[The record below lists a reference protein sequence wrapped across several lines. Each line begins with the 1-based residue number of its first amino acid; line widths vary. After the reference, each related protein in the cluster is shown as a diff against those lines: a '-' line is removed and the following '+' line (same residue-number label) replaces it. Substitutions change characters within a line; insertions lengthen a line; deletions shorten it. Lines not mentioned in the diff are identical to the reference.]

1 MTLAPAAPVSRPS
14 TWLARH
20 ARLLCAGD
28 RVLDLACGDGR
39 HALAAAALGARV
51 LAVDHD
57 AALLA
62 AGRAAAEARGLAS
75 DAIEW
80 RTMDLTGPWPAEWCG
95 RAGGGFD
102 VVLVFNYLDRARM
115 PMVVDCVA
123 PGGALLME
131 TFLERQRDYGWGPT
145 DPEHLLRP
153 GELAGLV
160 APLEVVHGRDA
171 LEPVGGDRYRAVAS
185 VLARRPGR

>member
-1 MTLAPAAPVSRPS
+1 MTLAPVVHAARPS
-14 TWLARH
+14 SWFVRH
-20 ARLLCAGD
+20 VPLVRAGH

-39 HALAAAALGARV
+39 HALAAAARGARV
-51 LAVDHD
+51 LAVDRD
-57 AALLA
+57 PAQLA
-62 AGRAAAEARGLAS
+62 AGRAAAEARGLAD

-80 RTMDLTGPWPAEWCG
+80 RLLDLTAPWPDAWRAEG
-95 RAGGGFD
+95 RGGRGFD

-145 DPEHLLRP
+145 SPAHLLRS

-160 APLEVVHGRDA
+160 RPLALQHGREVI
-171 LEPVGGDRYRAVAS
+171 EPVGGDRYRAVAS
-185 VLARRPGR
+185 VLARRP